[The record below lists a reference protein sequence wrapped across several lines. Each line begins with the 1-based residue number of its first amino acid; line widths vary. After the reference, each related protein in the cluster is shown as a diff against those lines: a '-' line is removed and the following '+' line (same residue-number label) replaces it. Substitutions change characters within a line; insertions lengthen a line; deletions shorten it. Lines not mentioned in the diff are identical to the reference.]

1 MRTILIV
8 GGSKGIGRA
17 TVTELLETHKIINFS
32 RTDIGLSHPH
42 VQHHTI
48 DVLKDPLPDLERI
61 DGIIYCPGNINLK
74 PFGRLSQED
83 FKEDFDLNVLGA
95 VKVIQHYLKTLKAG
109 ENPAILMFSTV
120 AVKMG
125 MPFHASTAVSK
136 AGVEALAKT
145 LGAELAPLVR
155 VNAIAPTLTNT
166 GLAEKILRNDA
177 VREKM
182 KERHPLKTYL
192 EPSDVAAMAHFLIS
206 EKARTVSGQVI
217 EMDCGIVSFKL

>member
-1 MRTILIV
+1 MRTILII

-17 TVTELLETHKIINFS
+17 TLTEMIDTHKIINFS
-32 RTDIGLSHPH
+32 RTDIGLSHPNLE
-42 VQHHTI
+42 HHTI
-48 DVLKDPLPDLERI
+48 DVLKDPLPDIDGI

-83 FKEDFDLNVLGA
+83 FKEDFELNVLGA
-95 VKVIQHYLKTLKAG
+95 VNVIQHYLKTLKAG

-136 AGVEALAKT
+136 AGVEALVKT
-145 LGAELAPLVR
+145 LGAELAPHVR
-155 VNAIAPTLTNT
+155 VNAIAPTITNT

-177 VREKM
+177 IKEKM

-192 EPSDVAAMAHFLIS
+192 QPSDVASMAHFLMG
-206 EKARTVSGQVI
+206 EKTRTVSGQVI

>member
-8 GGSKGIGRA
+8 GGSKGIGHA
-17 TVTELLETHKIINFS
+17 TVTEMIDTHKIINFS
-32 RTDIGLSHPH
+32 RTAIGISHSNLE
-42 VQHHTI
+42 HHSV
-48 DVLKDPLPDLERI
+48 DVLKDPLPDLESV

-74 PFGRLSQED
+74 PFGRLNQED
-83 FKEDFDLNVLGA
+83 FKQDFELNVLGA
-95 VKVIQHYLKTLKAG
+95 VRVIQKYVKTLKTG

-136 AGVEALAKT
+136 AGVEALVKT
-145 LGAELAPLVR
+145 LGAELAPNVR

-177 VREKM
+177 VKEKM

-192 EPSDVAAMAHFLIS
+192 EPSDVASMAHFLIS
-206 EKARTVSGQVI
+206 DKARTVSGQVI